1 MTKSKPF
8 RTRLKI
14 ALAVTVLFAVMGWL
28 VVFPVY
34 QRHRAIVEIILRVDG
49 SIDRETSGPQW
60 LRQWGIKFDHVDK
73 VNLAG
78 TNITDNGLRHFNGLT
93 NLTALYLGQTNITDD
108 GLKHLSRLA
117 NLESLNLSGTQISD
131 EGLKHLSSLT
141 NLKSLLLDGTHVSDD
156 GLKRLSSLTNLMWL
170 ILNDTHVSDDGLQ
183 HLTGLTRLETLY
195 LGETNITDDGLKH
208 LSRLTNLVTVHTPSD
223 SSFHRS
229 GNLRHLVH
237 DWDVRDSSGIA

>member
-1 MTKSKPF
+1 MTNPKPP

-14 ALAVTVLFAVMGWL
+14 ALAVTVFFAVMGWL
-28 VVFPVY
+28 VGFRAY
-34 QRHRAIVEIILRVDG
+34 QRHAAIVEIILRVVG

-60 LRQWGIKFDHVDK
+60 LRQWGIKFDRVDT
-73 VNLAG
+73 VNLCG

-156 GLKRLSSLTNLMWL
+156 GLKHLSGLTSLQIVSLDGTNVSDDGLKRLSSLTNL
-170 ILNDTHVSDDGLQ
+170 T
-183 HLTGLTRLETLY
+183 TGSM
-195 LGETNITDDGLKH
+195 K
-208 LSRLTNLVTVHTPSD
+208 
-223 SSFHRS
+223 
-229 GNLRHLVH
+229 
-237 DWDVRDSSGIA
+237 